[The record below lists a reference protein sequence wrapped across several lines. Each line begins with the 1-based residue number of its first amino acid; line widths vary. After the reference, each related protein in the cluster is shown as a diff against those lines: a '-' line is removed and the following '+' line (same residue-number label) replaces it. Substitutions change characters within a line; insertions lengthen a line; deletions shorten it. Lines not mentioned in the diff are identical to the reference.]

1 MKTVKDFVI
10 SQNFKTRVS
19 EQYRT
24 VCDTTIKFF
33 QEVVKFGALLNEVE
47 AFVGEGRGRG
57 NDGGGL
63 QGWLSENCP
72 EINYKTAQG
81 YKAMAAKCATMIGGG
96 TQALACLQGRDSVM
110 DPASQAV
117 VAVAPSFIERRDAL
131 FEQVDSR
138 RKLEKMWFDF
148 LCAGRR
154 AGRPAGRKAGVPVEY
169 HRKSSLECA
178 VEAVWPTVE
187 HLLKHR
193 GEMFTAYKILP
204 DEKLIEMRDTLNEH
218 VKAIASVLGSRS
230 M

>member
-1 MKTVKDFVI
+1 MKDFVI

-57 NDGGGL
+57 NDGDGL
-63 QGWLSENCP
+63 QGWLAENCP

-138 RKLEKMWFDF
+138 RKLEQMWFDF
-148 LCAGRR
+148 LGAGRR
-154 AGRPAGRKAGVPVEY
+154 AGRPAGRKADLSRKPDTTDAVTAARAVWSQVVVPAD
-169 HRKSSLECA
+169 RCA
-178 VEAVWPTVE
+178 VALQAAAKMLNREDVE
-187 HLLKHR
+187 NALIVLGGLIDLLKAR
-193 GEMFTAYKILP
+193 KTE
-204 DEKLIEMRDTLNEH
+204 LN
-218 VKAIASVLGSRS
+218 G
-230 M
+230 